1 MRVEGNPGPFSE
13 SANLLQRAVKVCAG
27 LGVHCDHVCTGI
39 SKGLNIFLWFD
50 DHEMDVD
57 CLCRCG
63 ANRFDNQRANRDVG
77 HETAVHDVDV
87 NPVGAGPVD
96 RLDFSLK
103 TAKISGKDRWGDSEG
118 LGRFGHGSSQA
129 PEGRCV
135 NAHPFL
141 DPARSRKGQW
151 KDACREGERAAMTD
165 QRYNL
170 IEKLEAGGMAEVFL
184 GEATSV
190 QGFKKKVAIKR
201 VLPHLASHTSF
212 IGMFLDEA
220 RLGAR
225 LNHANIVSVFDI
237 GKADNS
243 FFLVMEFV
251 DGTNLKKVIET
262 LRVKRKPFPLK
273 DAIYIGMEACR
284 GLSYAHELLDDD
296 GGPLDLVHRD
306 VSPPNILIS
315 KRGEVKVTDFGLAKA
330 RTQLE
335 RTDPGV
341 VKGKFSYLAPE
352 VANGQPADERADIFA
367 LGVCLWEMLAGRR
380 LFLGETDYETVQAVS
395 AADVPSLVGT
405 HPEVD
410 EQFNAVIQK
419 ALARRPKERFQSA
432 REFGDALTSY
442 LFHHQMKVTSYD
454 IANLVKATLERQKSV
469 PPQPVM
475 IDTMILEELERFTSL
490 ESAAG
495 VPIEANSFAM
505 SPDNEGSRP
514 LDAAEF
520 VDPSN
525 WFEGDEDVE
534 TAIENVRNSA
544 PAGATMGWFETKEDS
559 VKAPRPAIPMGPS
572 LNPPARMARHEGSQP
587 VMTFRPPGATPVSI
601 AAEEGAVPAA
611 AAAGPSAGAQKGG
624 GSKVALIVIG
634 VMVLAA
640 AGVAAGWFLTQ

>member
-1 MRVEGNPGPFSE
+1 MS
-13 SANLLQRAVKVCAG
+13 
-27 LGVHCDHVCTGI
+27 
-39 SKGLNIFLWFD
+39 
-50 DHEMDVD
+50 
-57 CLCRCG
+57 
-63 ANRFDNQRANRDVG
+63 
-77 HETAVHDVDV
+77 
-87 NPVGAGPVD
+87 
-96 RLDFSLK
+96 
-103 TAKISGKDRWGDSEG
+103 
-118 LGRFGHGSSQA
+118 
-129 PEGRCV
+129 
-135 NAHPFL
+135 
-141 DPARSRKGQW
+141 
-151 KDACREGERAAMTD
+151 D

-201 VLPHLASHTSF
+201 VLPHLASHTNF

-225 LNHANIVSVFDI
+225 LSHANIVSVFDI

-243 FFLVMEFV
+243 YFIVMEFV
-251 DGTNLKKVIET
+251 EGTNLKKIIET

-273 DAIYIGMEACR
+273 DALYIAMEACR

-341 VKGKFSYLAPE
+341 VKGKFSYLSPE
-352 VANGQPADERADIFA
+352 VASGQGADERADLFA

-395 AADVPSLVGT
+395 AAKVPSLVGT
-405 HPEVD
+405 HAEVD
-410 EQFNAVIQK
+410 EEFDALLQK
-419 ALARRPKERFQSA
+419 SLARRPEERFQSA
-432 REFGDALTSY
+432 RELGDALAGY

-454 IANLVKATLERQKSV
+454 IANLVKEALERQKSV

-490 ESAAG
+490 ESTAG
-495 VPIEANSFAM
+495 APIEANSFAL

-544 PAGATMGWFETKEDS
+544 PAGATMGWFETKEDGP
-559 VKAPRPAIPMGPS
+559 KPRPAAAIPMGPS
-572 LNPPARMARHEGSQP
+572 LNPPSRGERGAGAQP
-587 VMTFRPPGATPVSI
+587 VMTFRPPGATPISV
-601 AAEEGAVPAA
+601 AAKPATGQQAPAPEPAA
-611 AAAGPSAGAQKGG
+611 PVPQTTTKSAGPKALWIVLG
-624 GSKVALIVIG
+624 VA
-634 VMVLAA
+634 VLAA

>member
-1 MRVEGNPGPFSE
+1 
-13 SANLLQRAVKVCAG
+13 
-27 LGVHCDHVCTGI
+27 
-39 SKGLNIFLWFD
+39 
-50 DHEMDVD
+50 
-57 CLCRCG
+57 
-63 ANRFDNQRANRDVG
+63 
-77 HETAVHDVDV
+77 
-87 NPVGAGPVD
+87 
-96 RLDFSLK
+96 
-103 TAKISGKDRWGDSEG
+103 
-118 LGRFGHGSSQA
+118 
-129 PEGRCV
+129 
-135 NAHPFL
+135 
-141 DPARSRKGQW
+141 
-151 KDACREGERAAMTD
+151 MTD

-201 VLPHLASHTSF
+201 VLPHLASHTNF

-225 LNHANIVSVFDI
+225 LTHANIVSVFDI

-243 FFLVMEFV
+243 FFIVMEFV
-251 DGTNLKKVIET
+251 DGTNLKKVMET

-341 VKGKFSYLAPE
+341 VKGKFSYLSPE
-352 VANGQPADERADIFA
+352 VASGQPADERADIFA

-395 AADVPSLVGT
+395 AAQVPSLVGT

-410 EQFNAVIQK
+410 EQFDALVQK
-419 ALARRPKERFQSA
+419 TLARRPKDRFQSA
-432 REFGDALTSY
+432 RELGDGLASY

-454 IANLVKATLERQKSV
+454 IANLVKSALERQKSV
-469 PPQPVM
+469 PPQPLM

-490 ESAAG
+490 ESRAG
-495 VPIEANSFAM
+495 VPIEASSLAL

-514 LDAAEF
+514 LDASEF

-544 PAGATMGWFETKEDS
+544 PAGATMGWFESKDDS

-572 LNPPARMARHEGSQP
+572 LNPPSRSAGQEGSQP
-587 VMTFRPPGATPVSI
+587 VMTFRPPGASPVSI
-601 AAEEGAVPAA
+601 AADDQPESSVEAAVAPPQAT
-611 AAAGPSAGAQKGG
+611 SKSG
-624 GSKVALIVIG
+624 GSKVALIIIG

-640 AGVAAGWFLTQ
+640 AGVAAGWFFTQ